1 MSLTAPYSNAMR
13 LGQGFN
19 SYTHEIR
26 INNAVLIGKNVL
38 ATKVPDESEQA
49 KPSSESAQTA
59 KGPVEGSDDA
69 LEASPKQENLGATEP
84 GGPAVDVLNAA
95 SAEQKD
101 YDPNEPKESK
111 GKAVDGPDGAPVAP
125 AEQKNAETKEPTQP
139 ETKDIEGEIFEGVA
153 SALALAKALATGM
166 AADSAV
172 VNDADNTAPA
182 LDPIPNEDM
191 PTFKND
197 SVARQENG
205 VLFDASVPSTALPTW
220 ISQQPSRKSGQNVT
234 FSTRSIDNVSDV
246 MDALNISASTSIKYG
261 TIHGNASAAFVNENK
276 VLESQLNYVVSVKVN
291 NEVKKADEQLMSFNP
306 IKDMLPQDFTKIY
319 GDCFISGFL
328 EGGEFNAVISIKVND
343 SSSLKKVK
351 QAADFQLA
359 VGATPVS
366 VGAKESF
373 AKESSKILEGTEI
386 TISVNWIGGG
396 EIKKPEAPWTLS
408 TVVAIA
414 NAFPSMV
421 ARCSSRAT
429 ALLTRYTAL
438 RSFQEWKCMMS
449 NTEDTTWQ
457 DFMTLERVVKSD
469 GSVTVTKLHDWEKK
483 LIKNYTPC
491 ALYTADL
498 FDALVAYRALRKRI
512 GDMLLDP
519 TQYKE
524 NTTAKPKVAP
534 VHCHEICDSP
544 TTHKTGATRPGS
556 DQSSSTAQASPQQ
569 VPDGSVATND
579 HAQGRRPSRL
589 RTPHHRESDHEPR
602 GHSPPRRSDT
612 AATYGIAPSLSISEH
627 WNLDEL
633 NSEEQPPL
641 TLNPSDLNEAKL
653 ICRLAMTL
661 ITEEAAS
668 IVDHPEYAYAEYNS
682 ETGCTRMK
690 KPNYAYPEVLE
701 RRLPIFVGNSSS
713 DTSASRDPI
722 AELMAKE
729 TRLIEPH
736 DLFWKATGDD
746 LHQDRK
752 NEPFVLLN
760 LDPGKTI
767 DRMSFHAHRQHWYAA
782 SRFSKASAGAI
793 AAIGL
798 RYNTDHRA
806 ANPHKDDACSTH
818 CGRPSK
824 NSDDF
829 HVSDLDLTPASLAP
843 SDPTNSLAPA
853 APKARAAAST
863 TSAITRLDIC
873 HDPGSGRIAAL
884 ILYTSL
890 ANTAGLE
897 TESVAWRQW
906 GGAAAAPPGS
916 VKVTSQEPPC
926 DGGTWRFV
934 GFCGTFDTSA
944 FKTCRVLSR
953 VSGVWRRV

>member
-26 INNAVLIGKNVL
+26 VNNAVLIGKNVL
-38 ATKVPDESEQA
+38 ATKVPDESEEA

-59 KGPVEGSDDA
+59 GVPVKGPDDA
-69 LEASPKQENLGATEP
+69 LKASPKQKNIDATEP
-84 GGPAVDVLNAA
+84 GGPAVDVSNA
-95 SAEQKD
+95 
-101 YDPNEPKESK
+101 
-111 GKAVDGPDGAPVAP
+111 AP
-125 AEQKNAETKEPTQP
+125 AEQKSPDRNQSKEECRNERAPQP
-139 ETKDIEGEIFEGVA
+139 AAKDIEGKILEGVA
-153 SALALAKALATGM
+153 PALALAKVLATGM

-182 LDPIPNEDM
+182 LDPIPIQNM
-191 PTFKND
+191 PTFNND
-197 SVARQENG
+197 SAARQGNG

-220 ISQQPSRKSGQNVT
+220 ISQQPSRKSGQSVT

-291 NEVKKADEQLMSFNP
+291 NEVKKADEQVMSFNP

-421 ARCSSRAT
+421 SRCSSRTT

-438 RSFQEWKCMMS
+438 RSFQEWKCKMS
-449 NTEDTTWQ
+449 NTGDTTWQ

-469 GSVTVTKLHDWEKK
+469 GTVAVTKLHDWEKK

-498 FDALVAYRALRKRI
+498 FDALVAYKALRKRI

-524 NTTAKPKVAP
+524 NTPAKPKVAP
-534 VHCHEICDSP
+534 VHCPEICDSP
-544 TTHKTGATRPGS
+544 TTHKDDASRQVS

-569 VPDGSVATND
+569 VPDGSVAAHD
-579 HAQGRRPSRL
+579 HAQSRRPSRL
-589 RTPHHRESDHEPR
+589 RTPHHRESDHEAT

-627 WNLDEL
+627 WNLDGL

-653 ICRLAMTL
+653 VCRLAMTL

-722 AELMAKE
+722 AELMAEE

-746 LHQDRK
+746 LHQDRS

-798 RYNTDHRA
+798 RYNTDHRG
-806 ANPHKDDACSTH
+806 ANPNKGDACSTH

-829 HVSDLDLTPASLAP
+829 HVSDLDLTPASLASAEP
-843 SDPTNSLAPA
+843 INSLAPT
-853 APKARAAAST
+853 APRTAAAAST
-863 TSAITRLDIC
+863 TSAVTRLDIC
-873 HDPGSGRIAAL
+873 HDPGSGRIAGL

-890 ANTAGLE
+890 ANAAGLE

-906 GGAAAAPPGS
+906 GGAAARPPAS

-934 GFCGTFDTSA
+934 GFCGSFDTSA

>member
-13 LGQGFN
+13 LGESGDHLKCQGFN

-38 ATKVPDESEQA
+38 ATKVPDESEEA
-49 KPSSESAQTA
+49 KHSSESAQTA
-59 KGPVEGSDDA
+59 KVPVKGPDDA
-69 LEASPKQENLGATEP
+69 LKASPKQKNLDATEP
-84 GGPAVDVLNAA
+84 GELAVDVSNAA
-95 SAEQKD
+95 PAEQKNPD
-101 YDPNEPKESK
+101 RNEPKESK
-111 GKAVDGPDGAPVAP
+111 GKSVTGPDGAPMAP
-125 AEQKNAETKEPTQP
+125 AEQKNAKTKEPTQP
-139 ETKDIEGEIFEGVA
+139 AAKDIEGKILEGVA
-153 SALALAKALATGM
+153 PALALAKVLATGM

-182 LDPIPNEDM
+182 LDPIPIQNM
-191 PTFKND
+191 PTFNND
-197 SVARQENG
+197 SVARQGNG

-220 ISQQPSRKSGQNVT
+220 ISQQPSRKSGQSVT

-276 VLESQLNYVVSVKVN
+276 VLDSQLNYVVSVKVN
-291 NEVKKADEQLMSFNP
+291 NEVNKTDEQLMSFNP

-386 TISVNWIGGG
+386 TISVNWVGGG
-396 EIKKPEAPWTLS
+396 EIKKP
-408 TVVAIA
+408 
-414 NAFPSMV
+414 
-421 ARCSSRAT
+421 
-429 ALLTRYTAL
+429 L
-438 RSFQEWKCMMS
+438 RSFQEWKCKMS
-449 NTEDTTWQ
+449 NTGDTTWQ

-469 GSVTVTKLHDWEKK
+469 GTVAVTKLHDWEKK

-498 FDALVAYRALRKRI
+498 FDALVAYKALRKKI

-524 NTTAKPKVAP
+524 KTPAKPKVAP
-534 VHCHEICDSP
+534 VHCPEICDSP
-544 TTHKTGATRPGS
+544 TTHKNDAARPDS

-569 VPDGSVATND
+569 VPDGSVAAHD

-589 RTPHHRESDHEPR
+589 RTPHHRESDREAT

-627 WNLDEL
+627 WNLDGL

-653 ICRLAMTL
+653 VCRLAMTL

-701 RRLPIFVGNSSS
+701 RRLPILVGNSSS

-760 LDPGKTI
+760 FDPGKTI

-806 ANPHKDDACSTH
+806 ANSNKGDACSTH

-829 HVSDLDLTPASLAP
+829 HVSDLDLTPASLASTEP
-843 SDPTNSLAPA
+843 INSLAPTAPRA
-853 APKARAAAST
+853 AAAAST

-873 HDPGSGRIAAL
+873 HDPGSGRIAGL

-906 GGAAAAPPGS
+906 GGAAARPPAS

-934 GFCGTFDTSA
+934 GFCGSFDTSA